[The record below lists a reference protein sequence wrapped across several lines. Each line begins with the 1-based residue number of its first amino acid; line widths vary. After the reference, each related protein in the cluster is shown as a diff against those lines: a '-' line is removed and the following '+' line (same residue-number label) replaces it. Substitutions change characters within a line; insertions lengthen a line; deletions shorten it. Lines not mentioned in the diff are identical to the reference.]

1 MSKLRYRLFELDG
14 NLVFQVLEMDEG
26 FRTGEGNYKVYSASN
41 GWLVES
47 FVYPKISL
55 HSKVIYLRGHDKIL
69 DLDVM
74 VIPRSKIKAEHPN
87 KSLNKIIGD
96 VDQALKEWAENW
108 EGFEECEEQP
118 EKIEIETKE
127 V

>member
-14 NLVFQVLEMDEG
+14 NLVFQVLGMDER
-26 FRTGEGNYKVYSASN
+26 FRGGEDDYKVYSASN

-47 FVYPKISL
+47 SGYPKISL
-55 HSKVIYLRGHDKIL
+55 HSKVIFLRGHDKTL

-74 VIPRSKIKAEHPN
+74 VIPRSKIRAEYPN
-87 KSLNKIIGD
+87 ESLNKIIED
-96 VDQALKEWAENW
+96 INQALKEWAENW
-108 EGFEECEEQP
+108 EGFKEDKERFS
-118 EKIEIETKE
+118 KIEVME